1 MKRLTLCFFAVFAA
15 VCLLPAARLFPA
27 GNAAAATLRV
37 KGENGVYETDIEEF
51 VARGVNALAAEIEG
65 PETACAL
72 AVALRSCAYYVL
84 ENGCKH
90 ADCEFCEDPGCCFPL
105 ATETGGA
112 GGEAAEKT
120 RGETLIWRGAAAP
133 ALYTVCSGGG
143 TRDCAALPFNSAV
156 KRESV
161 CEKHRAELRFG
172 ESELCAAFGA
182 ESAGGA
188 CFACDGNGYCEFALI
203 GGKVCRA
210 EEIIKTL
217 SLPSA
222 AFRVAYEDGA
232 AVFSVFGEGRGYG
245 LDVCRANLQESEGM
259 GWREILKTAFPLAE
273 RVKKP

>member
-1 MKRLTLCFFAVFAA
+1 MKKLTLCFFAVFAA

-133 ALYTVCSGGG
+133 ALYTVCSGGTISGYSDSWNGWYEGG
-143 TRDCAALPFNSAV
+143 TIAGATQLKSFTVNSMV
-156 KRESV
+156 TSV
-161 CEKHRAELRFG
+161 GTSGGFG
-172 ESELCAAFGA
+172 F
-182 ESAGGA
+182 
-188 CFACDGNGYCEFALI
+188 
-203 GGKVCRA
+203 
-210 EEIIKTL
+210 
-217 SLPSA
+217 
-222 AFRVAYEDGA
+222 
-232 AVFSVFGEGRGYG
+232 
-245 LDVCRANLQESEGM
+245 
-259 GWREILKTAFPLAE
+259 
-273 RVKKP
+273 